1 MSDGG
6 SDALV
11 GDTEVMAHGE
21 ASLVPELPRLLSR
34 VHFIG
39 LGGAAMS
46 GVARILL
53 ARGAMVSGSDAKDS
67 RALLALRALGA
78 AAAVGHDAAN
88 LDLLPGGPTALVT
101 TKAVHQA
108 NPDNPELLEA
118 AARGVPVLHRSAVL
132 AELMADHRA
141 ACVSGSAGKTSTT
154 SMLVVALQ
162 ACGTDPSFMIGGDL
176 MASGSSAH
184 HGHGEVFVAEADES
198 DGSFLAYSPAV
209 AIVTNV
215 EPDHLD
221 HHGTVEAYVAVFD
234 AFVARIEPGG
244 VLVACADDPGS
255 AALADRAAAGGVRVR
270 RYGRAADGP
279 EDLTMLSYRPEGEG
293 GLLALSLSGRRL
305 DLRLEVA
312 GEHQALNACAALL
325 AGLDLGAP
333 LEEMMRGL
341 AGFTGVHR
349 RFELKGEVGG
359 VRVYDD
365 YAHAPTK
372 VAAQLRAAR
381 PVLGDHGRL
390 VVAFQPHLYSRTRDF
405 AAAFGAALSL
415 ADVVVVLDVY
425 GAREEPE
432 PGVDGSL
439 VAAHVDLPADR
450 VIHEP
455 SWSRVPALLAG
466 LARPGDLVITMG
478 AGDVTV
484 LGPEVLLEL
493 ERRATGEQAGEHADE
508 QAEED

>member
-1 MSDGG
+1 VTDP
-6 SDALV
+6 
-11 GDTEVMAHGE
+11 VMAHGE
-21 ASLVPELPRLLSR
+21 QIVVPELPRLLSR

-39 LGGAAMS
+39 AGGAAMS
-46 GVARILL
+46 GIARILL

-78 AAAVGHDAAN
+78 EVTVGHDAHN

-209 AIVTNV
+209 AVVTNV

-234 AFVARIEPGG
+234 AFAGRIEPGG
-244 VLVACADDPGS
+244 ALVVCADDPGS
-255 AALADRAAAGGVRVR
+255 AALGDRASNAGIRVR
-270 RYGRAADGP
+270 RYGRAATGP
-279 EDLTMLSYRPEGEG
+279 DDLTLLDYRAEGPNG
-293 GLLALSLSGRRL
+293 VLALAISGERHEL
-305 DLRLEVA
+305 HLRVA

-325 AGLDLGAP
+325 AGLDVGAP
-333 LEEMMRGL
+333 LDALLRGL

-349 RFELKGEVGG
+349 RFELRGQAAG

-381 PVLGDHGRL
+381 PVLGDGGRL
-390 VVAFQPHLYSRTRDF
+390 LVAFQPHLYSRTRDF
-405 AAAFGAALSL
+405 AAEFGAALSL

-432 PGVDGSL
+432 PGINGAL
-439 VAAHVDLPADR
+439 ITAHVDLPEGC
-450 VIHEP
+450 VFHEP
-455 SWSRVPALLAG
+455 SWGRVPALLAD
-466 LARPGDLVITMG
+466 LARPGDLVVTMG

-484 LGPEVLLEL
+484 LGPEVLAEL
-493 ERRATGEQAGEHADE
+493 ARRAD
-508 QAEED
+508 AELGPGAPTSGSSRT

>member
-1 MSDGG
+1 MSEQDQDRG
-6 SDALV
+6 STV
-11 GDTEVMAHGE
+11 EFGE
-21 ASLVPELPRLLSR
+21 QAVIPELPRLLSR

-39 LGGAAMS
+39 AGGAAMS
-46 GVARILL
+46 GIARILL

-67 RALLALRALGA
+67 RAVLALRALGA
-78 AAAVGHDAAN
+78 EVAVGHDASN

-108 NPDNPELLEA
+108 DPDNPELLEA

-162 ACGTDPSFMIGGDL
+162 ACGGDPSFMIGGDL
-176 MASGSSAH
+176 LASGSSAH
-184 HGHGEVFVAEADES
+184 HGHGDVFVAEADES

-221 HHGTVEAYVAVFD
+221 HHGTAEAYVAVFD
-234 AFVARIEPGG
+234 AFAARIEPGG
-244 VLVACADDPGS
+244 CLVVCADDPGS
-255 AALADRAAAGGVRVR
+255 AALGDRAEAAGIRVR
-270 RYGRAADGP
+270 RYGRRADP
-279 EDLTMLSYRPEGEG
+279 DDPADLVVLDYRAEAET
-293 GLLALSLSGRRL
+293 GLLTLRTGGTEHQ
-305 DLRLEVA
+305 LRLGVA

-333 LEEMMRGL
+333 LPRLLDGL
-341 AGFTGVHR
+341 ASFTGVRR
-349 RFELKGEVGG
+349 RFELRGQAAG

-381 PVLGDHGRL
+381 PVLGERGRL
-390 VVAFQPHLYSRTRDF
+390 LVAFQPHLYSRTRDF
-405 AAAFGAALSL
+405 AAQFGEALSL
-415 ADVVVVLDVY
+415 ADEVVVLDVY
-425 GAREEPE
+425 GAREQPE
-432 PGVDGSL
+432 PGVSGEL
-439 VAAHVDLPADR
+439 IAAQIDLPPER
-450 VIHEP
+450 VHYEP
-455 SWSRVPALLAG
+455 SWAAVPGLLAE

-484 LGPEVLLEL
+484 LGPEVLSEL
-493 ERRATGEQAGEHADE
+493 ERLDAPARHDATVGAGADRAGS
-508 QAEED
+508 

>member
-1 MSDGG
+1 M
-6 SDALV
+6 
-11 GDTEVMAHGE
+11 
-21 ASLVPELPRLLSR
+21 PELPQLLSR

-39 LGGAAMS
+39 AGGAAMS
-46 GVARILL
+46 GIARILL

-67 RALLALRALGA
+67 RAVLALRTLGA
-78 AAAVGHDAAN
+78 EVAVGHDASN
-88 LDLLPGGPTALVT
+88 LDLLPGGPSALVT

-108 NPDNPELLEA
+108 DPDNPELLEA
-118 AARGVPVLHRSAVL
+118 AARGIPVLHRSAVL

-162 ACGTDPSFMIGGDL
+162 ACGADPSFMIGGDL
-176 MASGSSAH
+176 LASGSSAH
-184 HGHGEVFVAEADES
+184 HGHGDVFVAEADES

-234 AFVARIEPGG
+234 AFASRIEPGG
-244 VLVACADDPGS
+244 CLVVCADDPGA
-255 AALADRAAAGGVRVR
+255 AALGDRAEAAGVRVR
-270 RYGRAADGP
+270 RYGRAATGP
-279 EDLTMLSYRPEGEG
+279 DDVTVLDYRAEAST
-293 GLLALSLSGRRL
+293 GLLHLRIGDAGDAAERSSTIETEHHVRL
-305 DLRLEVA
+305 GVA

-333 LEEMMRGL
+333 LDRLLGGL
-341 AGFTGVHR
+341 SSFTGVRR
-349 RFELKGEVGG
+349 RFELRGQAAG

-381 PVLGDHGRL
+381 PVLGERGRL
-390 VVAFQPHLYSRTRDF
+390 LVAFQPHLYSRTRDF
-405 AAAFGAALSL
+405 ATQFGEALSL
-415 ADVVVVLDVY
+415 ADEVVVLDVY
-425 GAREEPE
+425 GAREQPE
-432 PGVDGSL
+432 PGVSGDLIATRVG
-439 VAAHVDLPADR
+439 LPAEH
-450 VIHEP
+450 VHYEP
-455 SWSRVPALLAG
+455 SWSAVPALLAD

-484 LGPEVLLEL
+484 LGPEVLAEL
-493 ERRATGEQAGEHADE
+493 ERRESSDPGVSALADRVGG
-508 QAEED
+508 

>member
-1 MSDGG
+1 MQP
-6 SDALV
+6 
-11 GDTEVMAHGE
+11 GE
-21 ASLVPELPRLLSR
+21 QAVVPELPRLLSR

-39 LGGAAMS
+39 AGGAAMS
-46 GVARILL
+46 GIARILL

-67 RALLALRALGA
+67 RAVLALRTLGA
-78 AAAVGHDAAN
+78 EVSVGHDAAN

-108 NPDNPELLEA
+108 DPDNPELLEA
-118 AARGVPVLHRSAVL
+118 AARGIPVLHRSAVL

-176 MASGSSAH
+176 LASGSSAH
-184 HGHGEVFVAEADES
+184 HGHGDVFVAEADES

-234 AFVARIEPGG
+234 AFAARIEPGG
-244 VLVACADDPGS
+244 ALVVCADDPGA
-255 AALADRAAAGGVRVR
+255 AALGDRAAAAGIRVR
-270 RYGRAADGP
+270 RYGRAATGP
-279 EDLTMLSYRPEGEG
+279 EDVTVLGYRAEASTGVLTIRVG
-293 GLLALSLSGRRL
+293 GDAAGWSSTGSAGVEHTVRL
-305 DLRLEVA
+305 GVA

-333 LEEMMRGL
+333 LDRLLAGL
-341 AGFTGVHR
+341 ASFTGVRR
-349 RFELKGEVGG
+349 RFELRGEAHG

-372 VAAQLRAAR
+372 VDAQLRAAR
-381 PVLGDHGRL
+381 PVLGERGRL
-390 VVAFQPHLYSRTRDF
+390 IVAFQPHLYSRTRDF
-405 AAAFGAALSL
+405 AEQFGAALSL
-415 ADVVVVLDVY
+415 ADEVVLLDVY
-425 GAREEPE
+425 GAREQPE
-432 PGVDGSL
+432 PGVNG
-439 VAAHVDLPADR
+439 ATIARHVTLPPEH
-450 VIHEP
+450 VHYEP
-455 SWSRVPALLAG
+455 SWAAVPSLLAD

-484 LGPEVLLEL
+484 LGPEILTEIEGRETPAHV
-493 ERRATGEQAGEHADE
+493 GG
-508 QAEED
+508 

>member
-1 MSDGG
+1 MELTG
-6 SDALV
+6 DAAQRSSTIEFSEQAV
-11 GDTEVMAHGE
+11 I
-21 ASLVPELPRLLSR
+21 PELPPLLSR

-39 LGGAAMS
+39 AGGAAMS
-46 GVARILL
+46 GIARILL

-67 RALLALRALGA
+67 RTLLALRALGA
-78 AAAVGHDAAN
+78 EVAVGHDASN

-108 NPDNPELLEA
+108 DPDNPELLEA

-154 SMLVVALQ
+154 SMLVVGLQ
-162 ACGTDPSFMIGGDL
+162 ACGADPSFMIGGDL
-176 MASGSSAH
+176 LASGSSAH
-184 HGHGEVFVAEADES
+184 HGHGDVFVAEADES

-221 HHGTVEAYVAVFD
+221 HHGTAEAYVAVFD
-234 AFVARIEPGG
+234 AFAARIEPGG
-244 VLVACADDPGS
+244 CLVVCADDAGA
-255 AALADRAAAGGVRVR
+255 AALGDRAEAAGVRVR
-270 RYGRAADGP
+270 RYGRAATGP
-279 EDLTMLSYRPEGEG
+279 DDVIVLDYRPEAST
-293 GLLALSLSGRRL
+293 GLLELQVGEARHQ
-305 DLRLEVA
+305 LRLGVA

-333 LEEMMRGL
+333 LPRLLAGL
-341 AGFTGVHR
+341 ASFTGVRR
-349 RFELKGEVGG
+349 RFELRGQAAG

-381 PVLGDHGRL
+381 PVLGERGRL
-390 VVAFQPHLYSRTRDF
+390 LVAFQPHLYSRTRDF
-405 AAAFGAALSL
+405 AAQFGEALSL
-415 ADVVVVLDVY
+415 ADEVVVLDVY
-425 GAREEPE
+425 GAREQPE
-432 PGVDGSL
+432 PGVSGALIADRI
-439 VAAHVDLPADR
+439 DLPPER
-450 VIHEP
+450 VHYEP
-455 SWSRVPALLAG
+455 SWAAVPTLLAE

-484 LGPEVLLEL
+484 LGPEVLSEL
-493 ERRATGEQAGEHADE
+493 ERLEAPAAVVGAGADRPGS
-508 QAEED
+508 

>member
-1 MSDGG
+1 MQP
-6 SDALV
+6 
-11 GDTEVMAHGE
+11 GE
-21 ASLVPELPRLLSR
+21 QAVVPELPRLLSR

-39 LGGAAMS
+39 AGGAAMS
-46 GVARILL
+46 GIARILV

-67 RALLALRALGA
+67 RAVLALRTLGA
-78 AAAVGHDAAN
+78 EVSVGHDAAN

-118 AARGVPVLHRSAVL
+118 AARGIPVLHRSAVL

-176 MASGSSAH
+176 LASGSSAH
-184 HGHGEVFVAEADES
+184 HGHGDVFVAEADES

-234 AFVARIEPGG
+234 AFAARIEPGG
-244 VLVACADDPGS
+244 ALVVCADDPGA
-255 AALADRAAAGGVRVR
+255 AALGDRAAAAGVRVR
-270 RYGRAADGP
+270 RYGRAATAP
-279 EDLTMLSYRPEGEG
+279 EDVTVLDYRAEASTGVLRIRVDGAEHT
-293 GLLALSLSGRRL
+293 
-305 DLRLEVA
+305 LRLGVA

-333 LEEMMRGL
+333 LGTLLRGL
-341 AGFTGVHR
+341 ASFTGVRR
-349 RFELKGEVGG
+349 RFELRGEARG

-381 PVLGDHGRL
+381 PVLGERGRL
-390 VVAFQPHLYSRTRDF
+390 IVAFQPHLYSRTRDF
-405 AAAFGAALSL
+405 AEQFGEALSL
-415 ADVVVVLDVY
+415 ADEVVLLDVY
-425 GAREEPE
+425 GAREQPE
-432 PGVDGSL
+432 PGVNGAL
-439 VAAHVDLPADR
+439 IARQVALPAEH
-450 VIHEP
+450 VHYEP
-455 SWSRVPALLAG
+455 SWAAVPSLLAD

-484 LGPEVLLEL
+484 LGPEVLTEI
-493 ERRATGEQAGEHADE
+493 EGRESPAPVGG
-508 QAEED
+508 

>member
-1 MSDGG
+1 VSEQEQG
-6 SDALV
+6 SV
-11 GDTEVMAHGE
+11 IEPGE
-21 ASLVPELPRLLSR
+21 QAVIPELPRLLSR

-39 LGGAAMS
+39 AGGAAMS
-46 GVARILL
+46 GIARILL

-67 RALLALRALGA
+67 RAVLALRTLGA
-78 AAAVGHDAAN
+78 EVAVGHDASN

-108 NPDNPELLEA
+108 DPDNPELLEA
-118 AARGVPVLHRSAVL
+118 AARGIPVLHRSAVL

-162 ACGTDPSFMIGGDL
+162 ACGADPSFMIGGDL
-176 MASGSSAH
+176 LASGSSAH
-184 HGHGEVFVAEADES
+184 HGHGDVFVAEADES

-221 HHGTVEAYVAVFD
+221 HHGTAEAYVAVFD
-234 AFVARIEPGG
+234 AFAARIEPGG
-244 VLVACADDPGS
+244 CLVVCADDAGS
-255 AALADRAAAGGVRVR
+255 AALGDRAEAAGVRVR
-270 RYGRAADGP
+270 RYGRAATGP
-279 EDLTMLSYRPEGEG
+279 DDVEVLDYRAEAST
-293 GLLALSLSGRRL
+293 GLLHLRVGDSEHHVRL
-305 DLRLEVA
+305 GVA

-333 LEEMMRGL
+333 LSRLL
-341 AGFTGVHR
+341 AGLSSFTGVRR
-349 RFELKGEVGG
+349 RFELRGQAAG

-381 PVLGDHGRL
+381 PVLGERGRL
-390 VVAFQPHLYSRTRDF
+390 LVAFQPHLYSRTRDF
-405 AAAFGAALSL
+405 AAQFGEALSL
-415 ADVVVVLDVY
+415 ADEVVVLDVY
-425 GAREEPE
+425 GAREQPE
-432 PGVDGSL
+432 PGISGQLIADRI
-439 VAAHVDLPADR
+439 DLPAER
-450 VIHEP
+450 VHYEP
-455 SWSRVPALLAG
+455 SWASVPGLLAD

-484 LGPEVLLEL
+484 LGPEVLAEL
-493 ERRATGEQAGEHADE
+493 ERREAPARPDTVGAGHAGG
-508 QAEED
+508 